1 MVNHVN
7 KSGRSGIWVP
17 FHSPSCPNEID
28 DPHQNKPYIVKPTF
42 NQLMTAIAL
51 FVFAVFWLGITI
63 TIGYANFETF
73 SFFSGLFFSLFIL
86 AGVGIL
92 SGAVYAF
99 LGSLNPK
106 PTVVCSQSQ
115 IYPGSEFEISWTF
128 AGKIGRIRSIKLS
141 LTGNEIVTYR
151 AGTDTRTET
160 KAFFEQTLFESTDLT
175 TFAEGFAVTKV
186 PVNSMHTF
194 QSSNNRVQWLVKLEG
209 DIPFWPNLAETFEIK
224 VYPPSIGPNLSAST
238 LEEAVS

>member
-1 MVNHVN
+1 MIKRVN
-7 KSGRSGIWVP
+7 KTNRSGILAP

-28 DPHQNKPYIVKPTF
+28 DPHDNKPYIVKPTF
-42 NQLMTAIAL
+42 NQLTTAIAL
-51 FVFAVFWLGITI
+51 FVFAVFWLGITS
-63 TIGYANFETF
+63 TVGYANFESF

-141 LTGNEIVTYR
+141 LTGNETVTYR
-151 AGTDTRTET
+151 AGTNKRTET
-160 KAFFEQTLFESTDLT
+160 KAFFEQTLFESIDPI

-186 PVNSMHTF
+186 PVESMHTF

-209 DIPFWPNLAETFEIK
+209 EIPYWPNLSETFEIQ
-224 VYPPSIGPNLSAST
+224 VYPPPINPNRSAPA
-238 LEEAVS
+238 LEEAIL